1 MGVSIGMSSS
11 SFDTGSYSGKS
22 CNCGC
27 NCKSDCPNPNPMRY
41 SIKRVQKEGDF
52 LIIKINYPD
61 CTTFEGNK
69 ILVYKGCTIVN
80 LVEQGKIDPHFS
92 ENKDFL
98 SPIARFRP
106 DDEGWK
112 MAESFVKSII

>member
-1 MGVSIGMSSS
+1 MSRSN
-11 SFDTGSYSGKS
+11 FDGDCSGEKT
-22 CNCGC
+22 CKCGC
-27 NCKSDCPNPNPMRY
+27 DCKNNQPNPDPNRY

-61 CTTFEGNK
+61 CSTFEGNK

-92 ENKDFL
+92 DNKDFL

-112 MAESFVKSII
+112 MAESFVKSFI

>member
-1 MGVSIGMSSS
+1 MSSS
-11 SFDTGSYSGKS
+11 SFDNNNPAESNPKRDCACGK
-22 CNCGC
+22 
-27 NCKSDCPNPNPMRY
+27 KQPIPDPNRY
-41 SIKRVQKEGDF
+41 SIKRVHKEGDY

-80 LVEQGKIDPHFS
+80 LVEQGQIDPHFS
-92 ENKDFL
+92 ENKEFL

-106 DDEGWK
+106 DDEGWM
-112 MAESFVKSII
+112 MAETFVKSLT